1 VKCKGPIFTRFA
13 RQAAGALGTGFSYSP
28 RVVGRKVDADGL
40 SDWKKNVQSDPTRT
54 SVNLTAYVAPANSA
68 GMVVLVDPFQ
78 GADMKRAS
86 SLRSSGRA
94 APMLWRTS
102 MMNIR
107 FVACAAVAIAT
118 AMPAAA
124 QVGETV
130 TLHFEQAIPN
140 IPGKSL
146 VAQFVDY
153 APGGASLPHAHAK
166 SAFIFAY
173 VLSGEIESQV
183 NDEPKRV
190 YRAGESW
197 YETPGSIHRV
207 SRNASTTRR
216 QSCSRS
222 LSSTPTTEKT

>member
-1 VKCKGPIFTRFA
+1 
-13 RQAAGALGTGFSYSP
+13 
-28 RVVGRKVDADGL
+28 
-40 SDWKKNVQSDPTRT
+40 
-54 SVNLTAYVAPANSA
+54 
-68 GMVVLVDPFQ
+68 
-78 GADMKRAS
+78 
-86 SLRSSGRA
+86 
-94 APMLWRTS
+94 
-102 MMNIR
+102 MNIR
-107 FVACAAVAIAT
+107 TCIGVACAAVAT

-130 TLHFEQAIPN
+130 TLHFEQAISN

-207 SRNASTTRR
+207 SRNASTNAPAKLLAVIVIDTDEKKPDHPSQVRPT
-216 QSCSRS
+216 
-222 LSSTPTTEKT
+222 STE